1 MKTFKTFLETILP
14 ITIGTLIF
22 MSYFFITEK
31 LAIDSELE
39 ACERYEVSNIVY
51 LIFTFGIILIS
62 SFYQIIV
69 GDWIL
74 KRNKNKFKLNIVNSI
89 IFGVFFTVIFIAMG
103 VFNEE
108 EVEVK
113 FCPVFFLV
121 MVILGLLFLVLKSIF
136 GKLFNKVW
144 KNNLLHITTTTT
156 NLDNWLNGKMV
167 LF

>member
-1 MKTFKTFLETILP
+1 MKTFITFLETILP

-22 MSYFFITEK
+22 ISYFFITEK
-31 LAIDSELE
+31 LAIEPELE
-39 ACERYEVSNIVY
+39 PCERYEISSIVY
-51 LIFTFGIILIS
+51 LIFAFGIILIS

-89 IFGVFFTVIFIAMG
+89 IFGAFFTVIFIAMG

-113 FCPVFFLV
+113 FCAVFFLV
-121 MVILGLLFLVLKSIF
+121 MIILGLLFSVLKSIF
-136 GKLFNKVW
+136 GKLFNKV
-144 KNNLLHITTTTT
+144 
-156 NLDNWLNGKMV
+156 
-167 LF
+167 

>member
-1 MKTFKTFLETILP
+1 MKIFKTFLDTILP

-39 ACERYEVSNIVY
+39 ACERYEISNIVY
-51 LIFTFGIILIS
+51 LIFAFGIILIS

-113 FCPVFFLV
+113 FCAVFFLV
-121 MVILGLLFLVLKSIF
+121 MIILGLLFSVLKSIF
-136 GKLFNKVW
+136 GKLFNKV
-144 KNNLLHITTTTT
+144 
-156 NLDNWLNGKMV
+156 
-167 LF
+167 

>member
-1 MKTFKTFLETILP
+1 MKIFKTFLDTILP

-39 ACERYEVSNIVY
+39 ACERYEISNIVY
-51 LIFTFGIILIS
+51 LIFAFGIILIS

-89 IFGVFFTVIFIAMG
+89 IFGAFFTVIFIAMG

-113 FCPVFFLV
+113 FCAVFFLV
-121 MVILGLLFLVLKSIF
+121 MIILGLLFSVLKSIF
-136 GKLFNKVW
+136 GKLFNKV
-144 KNNLLHITTTTT
+144 
-156 NLDNWLNGKMV
+156 
-167 LF
+167 

>member
-136 GKLFNKVW
+136 GKLFNKV
-144 KNNLLHITTTTT
+144 
-156 NLDNWLNGKMV
+156 
-167 LF
+167 